1 MARSRICKPAWLLGY
16 CCLIT
21 TMLPAARS
29 EDQPLKI
36 DTGMISGAR
45 SDHDASVR
53 VYKGIPFAAAPEGAL
68 RWQPP
73 QPPENWEGVR
83 ACTTFSAVCPQAPY
97 PESSVYFQEPQPQ
110 SEDCLYLNVWT
121 AAERP
126 DEQRPVMVWIH
137 GGALTRGSGS
147 LPVYDGTALAKQ
159 GVVLVTLNYRLGPFG
174 YLSHPLLS
182 KESLHGASGNYGV
195 LDQIAALQWVQ
206 RNITAFGGDPTRVTI
221 FGESAGSWSVCALLA
236 TPLSHGLFQRAIGQS
251 GGCFGLMPDL
261 KESRHGLP
269 PAESRGERLAELLDC
284 AEEADPL
291 AAMRAKSAADVL
303 AASAKEPAGA
313 RMSACVDGW
322 VFPEEIAQVYA
333 AGKQA
338 SVPVIV
344 GSNADEGTSLF
355 AAAVPATR
363 DVFLQ
368 AAQSKY
374 GDLTDAF
381 LMVYPI
387 TSDSDVRNAFLH
399 SMRDEWFTWE
409 MRTWARRTQQ
419 AGQTAYLYFFA
430 HVPPRPDRE
439 QLGAYHAAEIPY
451 VFDNLRLVPWQLEPA
466 DKALAAA
473 ISGAW
478 VRFAASGNP
487 NGGDLPDWAP
497 YDSTGEPF
505 LEFGEAIRPGQAL
518 LKRECDFFDEH
529 MKRRRD
535 GKTRS

>member
-1 MARSRICKPAWLLGY
+1 MALARIGFTAWSIGW
-16 CCLIT
+16 CCLATSIAVT
-21 TMLPAARS
+21 ARA
-29 EDQPLKI
+29 EDQPLTI
-36 DTGMISGAR
+36 DTGQISGAR
-45 SDHDASVR
+45 STSDASVR
-53 VYKGIPFAAAPEGAL
+53 AYKGVPYAAGPVGPL

-73 QPPENWEGVR
+73 QPPEKWEGVR
-83 ACTTFSAVCPQAPY
+83 ACTSFGPVCPQAPY

-121 AAERP
+121 SAERS
-126 DEQRPVMVWIH
+126 DEKLPVMVWIH

-147 LPVYDGTALAKQ
+147 LPIYDGTSLAKQ

-182 KESLHGASGNYGV
+182 KESPHGASGNYGV

-206 RNITAFGGDPTRVTI
+206 RNIVAFGGDPTRVTI

-236 TPLSHGLFQRAIGQS
+236 TPLAEGLLQRAIGQS

-261 KESRHGLP
+261 KSESHGQP
-269 PAESRGERLAELLDC
+269 PAEARGERLAALLDC
-284 AEEADPL
+284 AGATDPL
-291 AAMRAKSAADVL
+291 VAMRAKSAADIL
-303 AASAKEPAGA
+303 AATAKEPAGTRTA
-313 RMSACVDGW
+313 ACVDGW
-322 VFPEEIAQVYA
+322 VFPQEISQVYA

-338 SVPVIV
+338 AVPVIV

-355 AAAVPATR
+355 AGAVPASR

-368 AAQSKY
+368 SAARKY

-381 LMVYPI
+381 LKVYPV
-387 TSDSDVRNAFLH
+387 TSESDVRNAFLR

-409 MRTWARRTQQ
+409 MRSWALRTQQ
-419 AGQTAYLYFFA
+419 AGQTAFLYYFS

-439 QLGAYHAAEIPY
+439 QLGAYHAAEVPY
-451 VFDNLRLVPWQLEPA
+451 VFDNLRLVPWQLEAA

-487 NGGDLPDWAP
+487 QGGELPAWAP
-497 YDSTGEPF
+497 YDPTAEPY
-505 LEFGEAIRPGQAL
+505 LEFGDTIRPGQHL
-518 LKRECDFFDEH
+518 LKPECDFFDEH
-529 MKRRRD
+529 MTRRR
-535 GKTRS
+535 GGSPRS